1 MQLPPTMARP
11 QQTLSLAP
19 PRQTVVV
26 AGPDRRGSYL
36 CLRRLLVF
44 LVVNICVSHPPAFVI
59 AVVLIYLLT
68 TIKKKEVCS
77 DLGKSTTRSE
87 QAVKVRERADDRLR
101 GCLRLAQL

>member
-1 MQLPPTMARP
+1 MARP

-26 AGPDRRGSYL
+26 AGPDRRGSNL

-44 LVVNICVSHPPAFVI
+44 LVVNICSIVI